1 MARLWGRR
9 LFLVVSW
16 TFVAGAF
23 VQIYLAGMGVFA
35 GSFDNHREFGY
46 WVSTVPILMVI
57 FGLIGRIGRRDI
69 LLSALLFV
77 QGILQ
82 SVFVL
87 QRESYPAVA
96 ALHPVN
102 GVLMLVIGIYLAI
115 EARRLLRAGA
125 EPAEAGAA
133 S

>member
-9 LFLVVSW
+9 LFLVASW
-16 TFVAGAF
+16 AFVAGAF

-35 GSFDNHREFGY
+35 GSFDDHRSLGY
-46 WVSTVPILMVI
+46 VLGLLPILMVV

-87 QRESYPAVA
+87 QRASYPAVA

-115 EARRLLRAGA
+115 EARRLMMAGRADTV
-125 EPAEAGAA
+125 
-133 S
+133 

>member
-9 LFLVVSW
+9 LFLVASW
-16 TFVAGAF
+16 AFVAGAF

-35 GSFDNHREFGY
+35 GSFDNHRNWGY
-46 WVSTVPILMVI
+46 MLGLFPLLMVV
-57 FGLIGRIGRRDI
+57 FGLIGRIGRRGI
-69 LLSALLFV
+69 LLSALLFL

-87 QRESYPAVA
+87 QRESNPAVA

-115 EARRLLRAGA
+115 EARRLLRADA
-125 EPAEAGAA
+125 EPAAQA
-133 S
+133 

>member
-9 LFLVVSW
+9 LFLVASW
-16 TFVAGAF
+16 AFVAGAF

-35 GSFDNHREFGY
+35 GSFDNHRSWGY
-46 WVSTVPILMVI
+46 MLGLFPLLMIV

-69 LLSALLFV
+69 LLSALLFL

-87 QRESYPAVA
+87 QRESNPAVA

-115 EARRLLRAGA
+115 EARRLLRADA
-125 EPAEAGAA
+125 EPAAQA
-133 S
+133 